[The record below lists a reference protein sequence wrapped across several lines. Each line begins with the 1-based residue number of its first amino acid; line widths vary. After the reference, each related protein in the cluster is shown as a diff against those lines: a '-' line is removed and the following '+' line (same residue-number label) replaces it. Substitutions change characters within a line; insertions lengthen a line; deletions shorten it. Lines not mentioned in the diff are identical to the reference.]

1 MSARSVLG
9 KAFAWAC
16 VFAGT
21 AGSVGA
27 ANGCEVPG
35 VRLPA
40 GLPIARVVLDTE
52 LGEIAIA
59 VDLKHAPLTGCN
71 FLNYVA
77 ANAYS
82 GGYFGRTVRPD
93 NQSAAPVPIAVVQA
107 YPHKDFVSSAP
118 IALERTKDTS
128 LRHLDGTVSMAR
140 KNPDDATDN
149 FFVCIGAQP
158 ELDFGGRRNPDGQG
172 FAAFGKIVRGMPLV
186 LRIQNG
192 AADGEKL
199 TPPITIRA
207 AHIVVP

>member
-1 MSARSVLG
+1 MSARSVPG
-9 KAFAWAC
+9 RAFAWAC
-16 VFAGT
+16 VLIGAAGV
-21 AGSVGA
+21 ASQ
-27 ANGCEVPG
+27 ANGCEIPG

-40 GLPIARVVLDTE
+40 GLPVARVVLDTE

-59 VDLKHAPLTGCN
+59 VDLKHAPLTACN

-77 ANAYS
+77 ANAYT
-82 GGYFGRTVRPD
+82 GGYFGRTVRSD
-93 NQSAAPVPIAVVQA
+93 NQGAAAVPIAVIQA
-107 YPHKDFVSSAP
+107 YPHEDFVSSAP
-118 IALERTKDTS
+118 IALERTKDTG
-128 LRHLDGTVSMAR
+128 LHHLDGTVSMAR
-140 KNPDDATDN
+140 KSPDDATDN

-207 AHIVVP
+207 ARIVVP

>member
-1 MSARSVLG
+1 MSVRSVLR
-9 KAFAWAC
+9 KVFAWAC

-21 AGSVGA
+21 AGAASA
-27 ANGCEVPG
+27 ANGCEIPG

-40 GLPIARVVLDTE
+40 GLPAARVVLDTE

-59 VDLKHAPLTGCN
+59 VDLKHAPLTACN

-93 NQSAAPVPIAVVQA
+93 NQSAAAVPIAVIQA

-118 IALERTKDTS
+118 IALERTKDTG
-128 LRHLDGTVSMAR
+128 LHHLDGTVSMAR
-140 KNPDDATDN
+140 KTPDDATDN

-172 FAAFGKIVRGMPLV
+172 FAAFGKIVRGMPLI

-199 TPPITIRA
+199 TPPISIRA